1 MTYIWGLDLIRFAAA
16 LMVVV
21 FHFSWQQPAPQVFF
35 DPGWVGVEIFFVISG
50 FVIMGS
56 AARLRPLNFSKG
68 ALPGY
73 IRPRSA
79 ALW

>member
-1 MTYIWGLDLIRFAAA
+1 MTYVWGLDLIRFAAA

-21 FHFSWQQPAPQVFF
+21 FHFSWQQPDPQVSFS
-35 DPGWVGVEIFFVISG
+35 PGWVGVEIFFVISG

-56 AARLRPLNFSKG
+56 ACKATPVEFLERRFAGYTQPL
-68 ALPGY
+68 L
-73 IRPRSA
+73 A